1 MGVMALIVVIAV
13 MSGFESDITTRILGV
28 ESHIL
33 LEKKHGNFKNYK
45 PVISMLEGM
54 DEIKTIT
61 AVIKTH
67 AMIRS
72 SFGASG
78 AVIKGIAPVSSDNMG
93 GKLNLKAL
101 VREKNRNNEKHIL
114 PGIILGRDLAFNLG
128 VFNGDTVYII
138 SPRGMIAPYGYI
150 PSMKKFVVK
159 GSFNTGMYEYDST
172 LAYMNIEDARHIL
185 RFGKKIS
192 GIEIRLTDIY
202 KAQKVAGIIRKKLGP
217 GFIVKDWGMMNRNFF
232 SALRLEK
239 TAMFVILSLIV
250 LVAAFNIAGSLVMMV
265 MEKTRDIAILK
276 AMGARNKSIKK
287 IFVFK
292 GMCIGAAGTLAGV
305 FLGSI
310 LCFLLKHYEFIKLPR
325 DIYYITTLPV
335 KVNITDI
342 IIIAVSALLISF
354 IATLYPA
361 RQASGLDPAKAFR
374 YG

>member
-13 MSGFESDITTRILGV
+13 MSGFESDITKRILGV
-28 ESHIL
+28 EAHIL
-33 LEKKHGNFKNYK
+33 LEKKDGKFKDYK
-45 PVISMLEGM
+45 PVTAMLESM
-54 DEIKTIT
+54 DQIKSVTPFIR
-61 AVIKTH
+61 TH

-78 AVIKGIAPVSSDNMG
+78 VVIKGIAPESGDSPG
-93 GKLNLKAL
+93 GKLNLKPLA
-101 VREKNRNNEKHIL
+101 RKKGPDGKSSL

-128 VFNGDTVYII
+128 VFKGDTVYII
-138 SPRGMIAPYGYI
+138 SPRGMIAPYGYV

-172 LAYMNIEDARHIL
+172 LVYMNIDEARHIL
-185 RFGKKIS
+185 RSGKKIS

-202 KAQKVAGIIRKKLGP
+202 EAQKLAGIIRKKLGP
-217 GFIVKDWGMMNRNFF
+217 GFVVKDWGMMNKNFF

-265 MEKTRDIAILK
+265 MEKTKDIAILK
-276 AMGARNKSIKK
+276 AMGAKDKSIKK

-305 FLGSI
+305 FFGSV
-310 LCFLLKHYEFIKLPR
+310 LCFLLKHYEFVRLPQ

-335 KVNITDI
+335 KLNITDI
-342 IIIAVSALLISF
+342 MIIAVCALLISF